1 MELVSRA
8 MEFAIEAH
16 DGMRRKKQDIP
27 FILHPMEVA
36 SIVSSLT
43 TNQEVIAAAV
53 LHDVVEDTPTTIE
66 DITRIF
72 GERVATLVQAETE
85 NKRRDLPPEAT
96 WRIRKEE
103 SIAYLKSTKD
113 LEAKMVF
120 IGDKLANMRSFYM
133 QWMKEGDAMWTGFHE
148 QDPKQH
154 AWYYREIAENTREFE
169 DSLAWKEYNMLVHM
183 LFEEGEKL

>member
-53 LHDVVEDTPTTIE
+53 LHDVVEDTPTTLE
-66 DITRIF
+66 DIARNF
-72 GERVATLVQAETE
+72 GDRVATLVQAETE

-103 SIAYLKSTKD
+103 SIAYLKIQK
-113 LEAKMVF
+113 
-120 IGDKLANMRSFYM
+120 I
-133 QWMKEGDAMWTGFHE
+133 
-148 QDPKQH
+148 
-154 AWYYREIAENTREFE
+154 
-169 DSLAWKEYNMLVHM
+169 
-183 LFEEGEKL
+183 